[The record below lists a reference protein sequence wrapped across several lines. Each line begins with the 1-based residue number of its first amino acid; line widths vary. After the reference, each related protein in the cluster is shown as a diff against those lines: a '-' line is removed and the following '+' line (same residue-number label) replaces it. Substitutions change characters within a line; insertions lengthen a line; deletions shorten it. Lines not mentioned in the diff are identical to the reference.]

1 MTHDP
6 APLDSGQ
13 PPPAAGRAVRVTLIV
28 VTVLAL
34 VVAAT
39 GIYSRVKAQSALRTA
54 TEAQAVV
61 TVAVTAPLQGAKV
74 ENLVLPGDVLAF
86 TDTPIYARTSGYLK
100 RWTTEIGTRVKAGQL
115 LAEIDTPEVDQQL
128 RQAQADLATAEANF
142 ALAESTAKRWRDLR
156 RSESVTPQEL
166 DEKVGDAAAKKALV
180 AAARAN
186 VQRLRD
192 LQGFKRVVA
201 PFDGIITTRNT
212 QVGDLIAPPAGGNAK
227 ELFRLAAVDK
237 MRTVVNVPEPF
248 ARNMRRGG
256 LAAVEVTERPGRRF
270 EGTIAYLSDAI
281 DPVTRTLRVEVLIDN
296 ASGELFPGSYARVHF
311 ALPADE
317 NKLRLPVNTLIFSR
331 EGAQVATVDD
341 NDCIALRKI
350 VIGRDFGTEVE
361 IESGVAA
368 SDRVVVN
375 PPDAVFDQQS
385 VRVVTT
391 AAQKR

>member
-1 MTHDP
+1 MTHE
-6 APLDSGQ
+6 SRR
-13 PPPAAGRAVRVTLIV
+13 PPPTGRSMRLALILV
-28 VTVLAL
+28 ALLAL
-34 VVAAT
+34 VVAAG

-61 TVAVTAPLQGAKV
+61 TVAVTTPLQGAKI
-74 ENLVLPGDVLAF
+74 ESLVLPGDVLAL

-156 RSESVTPQEL
+156 QSESVTPQEL

-192 LQGFKRVVA
+192 LQNFKRVVA
-201 PFDGIITTRNT
+201 PFDGVITTRNT
-212 QVGDLIAPPAGGNAK
+212 QVGDLIAPPAGGSAK
-227 ELFRLAAVDK
+227 ELFRLADVHR

-248 ARNMRRGG
+248 ARSMRRGG
-256 LAAVEVTERPGRRF
+256 TAAVEVAELPGRRF
-270 EGTIAYLSDAI
+270 DGTIAHLSDAI
-281 DPVTRTLRVEVLIDN
+281 DPVARTLRVEVFIDN
-296 ASGELFPGSYARVHF
+296 ASGELFPGAYARVHF
-311 ALPADE
+311 ALPADDA
-317 NKLRLPVNTLIFSR
+317 KLRLPVNTLIFSR
-331 EGAQVATVDD
+331 EGAQVATVDGD
-341 NDCIALRKI
+341 DRIALKKI
-350 VIGRDFGTEVE
+350 AIGRDFGTEVE
-361 IESGVAA
+361 IESGLAVT
-368 SDRVVVN
+368 DRVVVN
-375 PPDAVFDQQS
+375 PPDAVFDRQS

-391 AAQKR
+391 KADSG